1 MIKPEI
7 TLFWFRRD
15 LRLNDNRALFEALS
29 ENSNVVALYIFDN
42 EINHYNNRNI
52 AFIYNE
58 LSQIYDFLKSI
69 DASIIVKKAN
79 TFDAFNELLIN
90 FDVKAVYTNRE
101 YEPSTIKRDAEIN
114 TFLNSNNIVFKTF
127 KDHLIFEKNEVLK
140 PDGSPYT
147 IFTPYSK
154 RWKSLLTSKEL
165 RFYEIIHLFSSF
177 YKGLGEKFP
186 SIDELGYKRENI
198 TYSSKEIKEDIIR
211 NYHLTRDFPAI
222 EGTSH
227 LSLHLRYGTV
237 SIRQLITTA
246 KELNDK
252 WLNELI
258 WREFYAMILYH
269 FPQVSENA
277 FKKKY
282 EQISWLNNEEDFEK
296 WCNGNTGYPFVDAGL
311 RELNATG
318 CMHNRLR
325 MVTASF
331 LTKHLLINWQWGE
344 AYFAEKLLD
353 YDLASNNGGWQWASG
368 SGCDTMPYFRIFNP
382 IIQAKKFDKNNLYIL
397 KYIPEI
403 NTPQYSKPII
413 DNTFARE
420 RCINAYKKALFY

>member
-7 TLFWFRRD
+7 TIFWYSRD
-15 LRLNDNRALFEALS
+15 LRLNDNRALYEALS

-42 EINHYNNRNI
+42 EINQYNNRNI

-69 DASIIVKKAN
+69 DASIIVKKGN
-79 TFDAFNELLIN
+79 TLDAFNELLIN
-90 FDVKAVYTNRE
+90 YDVKAVYTNRE

-114 TFLNSNNIVFKTF
+114 SFLNSNNIAFKTF
-127 KDHLIFEKNEVLK
+127 KDHLIFEKKEVLK

-154 RWKSLLTSKEL
+154 KWKSLLTSKEL
-165 RFYEIIHLFSSF
+165 RFYEIKHLFSSF
-177 YKGLGEKFP
+177 YKGLGEKLP

-198 TYSSKEIKEDIIR
+198 TYPSKEIKEDIIR

-237 SIRQLITTA
+237 SIRQLIITA
-246 KELNDK
+246 KKLNDK

-282 EQISWLNNEEDFEK
+282 EQISWHNNEKDFEK
-296 WCNGNTGYPFVDAGL
+296 WCNGNTGYPFVDAGM

-318 CMHNRLR
+318 FMHNRLR

-382 IIQAKKFDKNNLYIL
+382 IIQAKKFDKNNLYML

-403 NTPQYSKPII
+403 NTSQYSKPII

-420 RCINAYKKALFY
+420 RCINAYKKALFF